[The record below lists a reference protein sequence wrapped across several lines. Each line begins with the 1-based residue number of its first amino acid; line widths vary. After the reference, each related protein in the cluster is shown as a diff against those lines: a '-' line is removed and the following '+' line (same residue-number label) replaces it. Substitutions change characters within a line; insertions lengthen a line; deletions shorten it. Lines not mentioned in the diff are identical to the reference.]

1 MPDTHKGQ
9 NKAHPDEQ
17 VDAVQPAVE
26 PENAAQPQAVEDT
39 GIQAEAGLISAD
51 ELAAL
56 RSELEKTKTQSAGY
70 FDGWQRERADFNN
83 YRKRIERDQAQAQQN
98 AVVTVVKKYLVI
110 LDDLNRAL
118 KTRPSEGEAAAW
130 ANGIE
135 LIAHKLQASLEA
147 EGIRRMPAENE
158 SFDPTR
164 HEAITHEESPDHQ
177 SGQIIEVVQDGYLLG
192 ERVIRPALVRVAC

>member
-9 NKAHPDEQ
+9 KRTHPDEK
-17 VDAVQPAVE
+17 VETAQPAVE
-26 PENAAQPQAVEDT
+26 PEIAAQPQSVEET
-39 GIQAEAGLISAD
+39 ALEPESAAPGAED
-51 ELAAL
+51 LAAM
-56 RSELEKTKTQSAGY
+56 RTELEKAKTESASY

-83 YRKRIERDQAQAQQN
+83 YRKRVERDQVQAQQN
-98 AVVTVVKKYLVI
+98 AVATVVKKYLVI

-118 KTRPSEGEAAAW
+118 KTRPSDGEAAAW
-130 ANGIE
+130 ANGVE

-158 SFDPTR
+158 TFDPTR
-164 HEAITHEESPDHQ
+164 HEAITHEESPDHT